1 MKKILFLLFALITL
15 QYNAAQSLYER
26 KNVGNDIYVF
36 TQDTTIKPQTCKNNL
51 IKEENTYTPPIT
63 LKGEQFLAEVCNK
76 YKPQNVKGWMNV
88 FLYSDLKGNITNITL
103 AFPKDLKVTDNE
115 VSAILLTA
123 QEKCKLEFPIEGIY
137 KYSNWAIFNYVVDL
151 EK

>member
-76 YKPQNVKGWMNV
+76 YKSQNVKGWMNV
-88 FLYSDLKGNITNITL
+88 FLYS
-103 AFPKDLKVTDNE
+103 DLKVTDNE